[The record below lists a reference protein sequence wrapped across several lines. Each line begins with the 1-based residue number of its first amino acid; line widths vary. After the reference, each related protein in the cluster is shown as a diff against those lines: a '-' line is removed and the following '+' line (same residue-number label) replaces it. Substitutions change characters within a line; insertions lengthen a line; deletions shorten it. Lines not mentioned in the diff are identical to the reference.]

1 MRLVGVN
8 YFASIMSVRQLSA
21 NCCEVVIVARGG
33 LDRAGRGGPRRAVDN
48 EGHDAGENRNNKKIP
63 PIRLL
68 SHCQFS
74 SRAAIGSRE
83 VRGGGVS
90 SAGIVFFLFP
100 FLFFF
105 LSFAAHRRLLA
116 AGCYSARCCS
126 ARCFAVN
133 PAFATRAAVI

>member
-74 SRAAIGSRE
+74 YRAAIGSRE
-83 VRGGGVS
+83 VRGWGVS
-90 SAGIVFFLFP
+90 SAGIVFSFSLSF
-100 FLFFF
+100 FFF
-105 LSFAAHRRLLA
+105 LSPRTVGYLLLVAVRHVAARHA
-116 AGCYSARCCS
+116 ALR
-126 ARCFAVN
+126 
-133 PAFATRAAVI
+133 